1 MNRRYTMKK
10 ISTVLLA
17 ASFAM
22 LSATVFACPKGT
34 ELQGGTGPHHKGGK
48 CVAVSG
54 KKMAAKTDKKM
65 MAEKS
70 KPMTT
75 AMPAKTEPKNQIL
88 INTLN
93 IKKRDQLAFLF
104 ISFIASDLYYPMQD

>member
-22 LSATVFACPKGT
+22 LSATAFACPKGT

-54 KKMAAKTDKKM
+54 KKWPR
-65 MAEKS
+65 
-70 KPMTT
+70 KPTR
-75 AMPAKTEPKNQIL
+75 K
-88 INTLN
+88 
-93 IKKRDQLAFLF
+93 
-104 ISFIASDLYYPMQD
+104 